1 MRAVPVL
8 VLVAIIAV
16 AYVAVVW
23 IQSRVKD
30 ARANQRELAQHRE
43 FIAELHQMAREQ
55 LGVDPTAQLLDL
67 KIRKFH
73 TRPSTRK
80 DIRA

>member
-73 TRPSTRK
+73 TRPATRK

>member
-1 MRAVPVL
+1 MRSVIVL
-8 VLVAIIAV
+8 ALVAIIAI
-16 AYVAVVW
+16 AFVAVVW

-43 FIAELHQMAREQ
+43 LIAELHQMAREQ

-80 DIRA
+80 DIRS